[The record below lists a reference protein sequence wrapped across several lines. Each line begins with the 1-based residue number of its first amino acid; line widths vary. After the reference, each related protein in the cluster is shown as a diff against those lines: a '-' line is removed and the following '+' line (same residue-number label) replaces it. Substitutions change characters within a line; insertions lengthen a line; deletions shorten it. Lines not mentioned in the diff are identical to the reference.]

1 MSVPLFPI
9 IQQELSRREAADL
22 LTGVAA
28 LLENYPAPTVV
39 LTLEIAVAPASD
51 GQKSSATSGK
61 TSKKKGGK

>member
-28 LLENYPAPTVV
+28 LLENYPSPRVV
-39 LTLEIAVAPASD
+39 LTLEVTVAPASD
-51 GQKSSATSGK
+51 SRKSNASSGK
-61 TSKKKGGK
+61 TLKKKGG